1 MHKRWVVKPVK
12 EKKNYDFLLELQKD
26 VLDLCEGAEDL
37 PDVSVVDLPANI
49 ATETAPDK
57 LVLIDQHRTRFYIS
71 S

>member
-37 PDVSVVDLPANI
+37 PDVPVVDLPANI

-57 LVLIDQHRTRFYIS
+57 QVLIAQHRTRFYIS